1 MQGVFRRQWPG
12 PWQEAQHRRCVLL
25 AANSKLTTENHL
37 LERARSFELSSLRLA
52 PAVFLRPRDFFR
64 GLCNPL
70 CLQKRVL
77 IAGQAIGQKF
87 STEKH

>member
-25 AANSKLTTENHL
+25 AAP
-37 LERARSFELSSLRLA
+37 FEAYGLPGTWRCG
-52 PAVFLRPRDFFR
+52 FLDVS
-64 GLCNPL
+64 PL

-77 IAGQAIGQKF
+77 IAGQAVGQKF
-87 STEKH
+87 GTRIH